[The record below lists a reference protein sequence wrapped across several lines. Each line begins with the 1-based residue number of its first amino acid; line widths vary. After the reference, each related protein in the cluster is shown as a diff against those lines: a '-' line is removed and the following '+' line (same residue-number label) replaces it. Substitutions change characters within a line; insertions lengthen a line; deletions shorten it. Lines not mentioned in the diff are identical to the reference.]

1 MIGKIIFIIYIIS
14 ISIIGFCGI
23 DYEPKKI
30 NFNWV
35 FTLFLIL
42 FIISPIIAK
51 LCGLN

>member
-1 MIGKIIFIIYIIS
+1 MTGEITFTIYIIS
-14 ISIIGFCGI
+14 ILIIAICGI

-35 FTLFLIL
+35 FTLFIIL

-51 LCGLN
+51 LCGLT